1 MGAEKAAIVSDRCAV
16 ALCFYDV
23 HNIAICVYEQAR
35 YLRPAEKGHGTMGEA
50 VRHMFAA
57 IAQHYDLL
65 NTVLSFGL
73 HHRWR
78 QRAVASSGVA
88 PGARLLDVCSGTADL
103 ALAFARHLGSNGQ
116 VVATDFC
123 PAMLTRGSR
132 KALQR
137 RLQLTCVLADAQCLP
152 FRDAAFD
159 AVTVAFG
166 LRNVESLATAIREMY
181 RVLRPGGIAVVLEF
195 GQPHGTVLGP
205 LYRCYARHIL
215 PRLGA
220 WVSGH
225 PEAYTYLPRTAAVF
239 PAGELFVR
247 EMTVHDFTHV
257 QAQALSGGIVY
268 LYRATRPAYCV
279 GESTGL

>member
-1 MGAEKAAIVSDRCAV
+1 
-16 ALCFYDV
+16 
-23 HNIAICVYEQAR
+23 
-35 YLRPAEKGHGTMGEA
+35 MGEA

-73 HHRWR
+73 HHYWR
-78 QRAVASSGVA
+78 QQAVARSSVP

-103 ALAFARHLGSNGQ
+103 ALAFARHLGPAGQ

-123 PAMLTRGSR
+123 PAMLGRGGR

-137 RLQLTCVLADAQCLP
+137 HIRLTCTLADTQCLP
-152 FRDAAFD
+152 FHDAVFD

-166 LRNVESLATAIREMY
+166 LRNVDSLATALREMY
-181 RVLRPGGIAVVLEF
+181 RVLRPGGIALVLEF
-195 GQPHGTVLGP
+195 GQPPGAVFGS
-205 LYRCYARHIL
+205 LYRFYTYYIL
-215 PRLGA
+215 PRLGG

-239 PAGELFVR
+239 PAGGLFVQ
-247 EMTVHDFTHV
+247 EMVAQDFADV
-257 QAQALSGGIVY
+257 RAQAFSGGIVY
-268 LYRATRPAYCV
+268 LYRATRPAGV
-279 GESTGL
+279 IGVDGKETTGS